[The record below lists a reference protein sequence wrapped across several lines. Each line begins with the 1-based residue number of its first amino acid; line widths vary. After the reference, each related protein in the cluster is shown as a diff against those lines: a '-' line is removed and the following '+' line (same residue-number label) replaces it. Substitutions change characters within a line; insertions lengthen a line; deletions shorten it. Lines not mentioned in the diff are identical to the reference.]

1 MIGISKG
8 MVAVAALVAFGL
20 VTVDDM
26 AKGLAQPAQA
36 LTQTEDAEH
45 DDMVVRNAVLRE
57 RAATALRTL
66 TEKQEAAPKA
76 AEPAEQSRCRDQVWP
91 YYSNACLVRR
101 DGTEPKVAI
110 RVVQLDRLDG
120 EAVRPRRLQ

>member
-36 LTQTEDAEH
+36 FTQSEDAEH
-45 DDMVVRNAVLRE
+45 DDLVVRNGVLRE

-66 TEKQEAAPKA
+66 TETQEAARKA
-76 AEPAEQSRCRDQVWP
+76 AEPTEQSTCRDQVWP

-101 DGTEPKVAI
+101 DGTEPRAVI
-110 RVVQLDRLDG
+110 RVVQIDRLGG
-120 EAVRPRRLQ
+120 EAIRPVRFQ